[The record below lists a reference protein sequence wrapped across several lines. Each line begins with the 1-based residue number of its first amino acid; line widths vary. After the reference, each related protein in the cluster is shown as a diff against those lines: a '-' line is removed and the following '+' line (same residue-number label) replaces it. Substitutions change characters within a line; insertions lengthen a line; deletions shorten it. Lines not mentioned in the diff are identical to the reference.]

1 MYPVLRGCISLNELQ
16 GIALSGVTL
25 SYLSHLCSVYV
36 LYFLAKGL
44 YIKSDHGKQVA
55 LCAALLHTLSPAGV
69 FLIAPYTESLFSFLN
84 ITGFALYLQ
93 GMNRMSG
100 HATPSQRLRV
110 IIAGLVFGFATT
122 IRSNGLLSGLPFLYD
137 AVARSWAIAI
147 HGFSKR
153 RLYDLGALIIGG
165 MLVLSGLLLPQIL
178 AYRAYCIDSVA
189 GARQPWCTRSLP
201 SIYAWVQEHYWY
213 VMINF
218 TGASANRS
226 RVNGFLRYW
235 TISNMP
241 LFLLAAPMLIILSY
255 TAFQVLWPDAGSK
268 NRTSTGK
275 EMGRKTTAL
284 DEGGFV
290 RLAIPQLVLA
300 VLAFFVYNVQI
311 ITRLSSGY
319 PLWYICL
326 AEHIVLYSELGTEEK
341 SFLRSNYVFRFMV
354 MYAVIQGGLFA
365 SFLPPA

>member
-1 MYPVLRGCISLNELQ
+1 MF
-16 GIALSGVTL
+16 
-25 SYLSHLCSVYV
+25 LSHLSHLSSVYI
-36 LYFLAKGL
+36 LYFLTKRL
-44 YIKSDHGKQVA
+44 YANSDSGKLVA
-55 LCAALLHTLSPAGV
+55 LCTALLHTLSPAGV
-69 FLIAPYTESLFSFLN
+69 FLSAPYTESLFSLLN

-93 GMNRMSG
+93 GMNRISG
-100 HATPSQRLRV
+100 HASLFQRLQV
-110 IIAGLVFGFATT
+110 VIAGLIFGFATT

-137 AVARSWAIAI
+137 AVARSWAIAN

-153 RLYDLGALIIGG
+153 RLYDLGALVLGG
-165 MLVLSGLLLPQIL
+165 ILVLTGLLIPQIF

-189 GARQPWCTRSLP
+189 GARQPWCTRALP

-213 VMINF
+213 VTMSF
-218 TGASANRS
+218 AGASANRS

-235 TISNMP
+235 TISNIP
-241 LFLLAAPMLIILSY
+241 LFLLAAPMLLILSY
-255 TAFQVLWPDAGSK
+255 TAFQVLWPDIVSES
-268 NRTSTGK
+268 RTSSGK
-275 EMGRKTTAL
+275 GANREITVL

-300 VLAFFVYNVQI
+300 VLALFFYNVQI

-326 AEHIVLYSELGTEEK
+326 AEHVVVFSESGTKEK
-341 SFLRSNYVFRFMV
+341 SFLRGKYVFRFMII
-354 MYAVIQGGLFA
+354 YAIIQGGLFA